1 MRIKGMVC
9 RRCIATVKEIFMEEG
24 FLVNKVELGEV
35 TYTPKDLAAS
45 IAMVKYR
52 LVEEGFEA
60 LDDKHSRII
69 AKVKE
74 LVEEHLSGPEHHN
87 HNFSE
92 MVTEALNMDY
102 DAVSTLFTTTEGVT
116 LERYL
121 IGRRIEKAKEL
132 LQQTHLSLTDIAFQ
146 LGYSSIHHF
155 SSQFKN
161 ITGLTPSGYREMKQ
175 SV

>member
-24 FLVNKVELGEV
+24 FAVNKVALGEV
-35 TYTPKDLAAS
+35 NYTPAEAAS
-45 IAMVKYR
+45 IEKVKQR
-52 LVEEGFEA
+52 LAEEGFA
-60 LDDKHSRII
+60 VLDDKQSRIM
-69 AKVKE
+69 ATVKR
-74 LVEEHLSGPEHHN
+74 LVEEHLSGPDHHE
-87 HNFSE
+87 HNFSQ
-92 MVTEALNMDY
+92 MVTEALHMNY
-102 DAVSTLFTTTEGVT
+102 DAVSTLFTTTEGIT

-132 LQQTHLSLTDIAFQ
+132 LQKSHLTLTDIAFQ

-155 SSQFKN
+155 SGQFKN

-175 SV
+175 SIS